1 LEKAKSCAER
11 LDKYRAEGAT
21 ASDGLRN
28 QVLHDF
34 FFAVG
39 APPLYARKDK
49 VPPDIQRLVSSL
61 SEFCQYVKQRHNP
74 NVVNLADR
82 IESALGDTVDNYL
95 EDSQLAFGRVSD
107 LPLDYGAS
115 ATREINPPV
124 FSEDV
129 MPSPGPS
136 STSRDM
142 VEPEPLIR
150 EPLVSVGDVM
160 PSPGPHHSSE
170 DLVEQEFS
178 VKEEPLVSVGDVMP
192 SPGPHHSSEDLVE
205 QEPSVKEEPLVSG
218 EDVISPGPT
227 HEGET
232 SPGPSHPPHDLE
244 AEEILPQDPEEVVT
258 PLYRPYITSDRDSWE
273 GGNDL
278 W

>member
-21 ASDGLRN
+21 ASEGLRN

-39 APPLYARKDK
+39 APPLYARQDK
-49 VPPDIQRLVSSL
+49 VPADIQKLVSSL

-82 IESALGDTVDNYL
+82 IENALGDTVDNYL
-95 EDSQLAFGRVSD
+95 EDSQLAFGRVSE
-107 LPLDYGAS
+107 LPLDYGAP
-115 ATREINPPV
+115 ATQEINPPV
-124 FSEDV
+124 FSGDV

-136 STSRDM
+136 YTSRDM
-142 VEPEPLIR
+142 VEHEPLIM
-150 EPLVSVGDVM
+150 EPLVSVGDVI

-170 DLVEQEFS
+170 DLVEQES
-178 VKEEPLVSVGDVMP
+178 LV
-192 SPGPHHSSEDLVE
+192 
-205 QEPSVKEEPLVSG
+205 QEPLVSG
-218 EDVISPGPT
+218 EDVISPDPT
-227 HEGET
+227 HEGVT
-232 SPGPSHPPHDLE
+232 SPGPSHSSHDHDLV
-244 AEEILPQDPEEVVT
+244 AEDSLTQDPEEVVM
-258 PLYRPYITSDRDSWE
+258 PLYRPYVTSNRDSWE